1 MPAVEFTAD
10 ELAFLREELRRQ
22 IAIGRKSDTA
32 FDKKSRGRLLA
43 ELALSLTPD
52 DKTRLSRSGLRELQT
67 WTERAKDILSQSIIP
82 NYVMRAHEE
91 SNVQEK
97 ERLSKYRAKA
107 QKKLD
112 TVLLPMLQRIEGAR

>member
-1 MPAVEFTAD
+1 MPVVEFTAD
-10 ELAFLREELRRQ
+10 ALTFLREELRRQ

-67 WTERAKDILSQSIIP
+67 WTERAKDLLSQSIIP
-82 NYVMRAHEE
+82 NYIMRAHEE